1 MYLKGKKEA
10 AYSAYNMLIGCKILL
25 TVNCLNALGICLVIK
40 VWSET
45 YLG

>member
-25 TVNCLNALGICLVIK
+25 TGLNALGICLVIK